1 VNPILARKKSSRR
14 ISAPA
19 PRRPAK
25 PLGKGRAAAVRK
37 KRAPRTEPVEVLVE
51 DVDSTQRVSPRGKSA
66 AQRKTGK
73 KSGKDKSAVTV
84 LAGAPAMQSGGVMST
99 FDVAIVPV
107 RNMILFP
114 GVALPLMLGRPQSV
128 AAVKA
133 ATAQGA
139 VVGLLLQRDESVEIP
154 EPEDLYDVGT
164 IAEIVRYWQAP
175 DGRHQA
181 ICQGQERF
189 RVLQWLQKQPF
200 PIARVELIRTPI
212 KHSRALDARFLA
224 LRQRAQEV
232 LELAPGAPEDLS
244 RAVDAIDSPSQLADL
259 VATFMSAP
267 PHAKQEIL
275 ETFDLKERLDK
286 LIRALGDV
294 AAVLEL
300 SQKIRL
306 STRGS
311 LDQAQREYFLREQM
325 RQIQL
330 ELGEDAESSAPDAED
345 VIQLARRIEEVK
357 APEEATQEARR
368 EYRRL
373 RRTPEHAAEHS
384 MLRGWLE
391 TFVELPW
398 NVRTKEALD
407 IERAEQILDEDHQ
420 GLVSVKKRIIEFLAV
435 KKLNPHGQGPVLCL
449 VGPPGV
455 GKTSLG
461 QSIARAT
468 GRKYA
473 RLSLGGVHDEGEIR
487 GHRRTYIGAMLGKVL
502 DGLRRAGSRNPVF
515 VLDEV
520 DKLGRGMHGDPASA
534 LLEVLDPAQ
543 NNTFRDN
550 FMGLPFDLSE
560 VLFVATA
567 NVEDHIPEPL
577 RDRMEVIR
585 LPGYT
590 EEEKLEIARRH
601 LVPKQIAAAGL
612 RRTNVSFTL
621 PGLREV
627 VRFYTREA
635 GVRNLERKLAALT
648 RHAAMLTARGKRAK
662 KLTFDADL
670 VRAVLGPKRM
680 EYEVRQRATTPG
692 VATGLAWTPTG
703 GEILFVEA
711 TRVPGTG
718 KLTLTGQLGDVMKE
732 SGQAAASVLRGRAVR
747 LGLDS
752 EELAKYDVHMH
763 VPAGAVPKDGP
774 SAGIAMYLAL
784 ASLATGR
791 RVRPDVAVTGE
802 VSLRGLA
809 LPVGG
814 IKEKVLGALA
824 AGIRTIILPERNRAD
839 VEEVPVN
846 AKKRLTFVFVE
857 DVDGA
862 QEAGLE

>member
-1 VNPILARKKSSRR
+1 MHSGRTRPPSLARKKPSRR
-14 ISAPA
+14 KPAARPSA
-19 PRRPAK
+19 RSK
-25 PLGKGRAAAVRK
+25 SGQQTSKLSAAV
-37 KRAPRTEPVEVLVE
+37 PV
-51 DVDSTQRVSPRGKSA
+51 P
-66 AQRKTGK
+66 AQGPHI
-73 KSGKDKSAVTV
+73 
-84 LAGAPAMQSGGVMST
+84 L
-99 FDVAIVPV
+99 DVAIVPV

-114 GVALPLMLGRPQSV
+114 GVALPLMLGRDPSV
-128 AAVKA
+128 AAVRA
-133 ATAQGA
+133 AAAQGSA
-139 VVGLLLQRDESVEIP
+139 VGLLLQREESVETP
-154 EPEDLYDVGT
+154 EPGDLFEVGT
-164 IAEIVRYWQAP
+164 LAEIVRYWQAP

-189 RVLQWLQKQPF
+189 RVVKWMQTHPF
-200 PIARVELIRTPI
+200 PIARVEIIRTEARR
-212 KHSRALDARFLA
+212 SRALEARFVA
-224 LRQRAQEV
+224 LRQRALEV
-232 LELAPGAPEDLS
+232 LELAPGAPEDLA
-244 RAVDAIDSPSQLADL
+244 RAVDTIESPGQLADL
-259 VATFMSAP
+259 VATFMNAP

-286 LIRALGDV
+286 LLRALGDV

-300 SQKIRL
+300 SQKIRV
-306 STRGS
+306 STKGS

-330 ELGEDAESSAPDAED
+330 ELGDDDEEGPDELGE
-345 VIQLARRIEEVK
+345 LARKVDATR
-357 APEEATQEARR
+357 APAEALQEAKR
-368 EYRRL
+368 ELRKL

-384 MLRGWLE
+384 MLRAWVE

-398 NVRTKEALD
+398 STRSTEVID
-407 IERAEQILDEDHQ
+407 IARAEQVLDADHQ
-420 GLVSVKKRIIEFLAV
+420 GLAPVKKRILEFLAV
-435 KKLNPHGQGPVLCL
+435 KKLNPQGQGPVLCL

-502 DGLRRAGSRNPVF
+502 DGLRRAGTSNPVF
-515 VLDEV
+515 VLDEI
-520 DKLGRGMHGDPASA
+520 DKLGKGFHGDPSSA

-550 FMGLPFDLSE
+550 YMGVPFDLSE

-567 NVEDHIPEPL
+567 NVEEAIPEPL

-590 EEEKLEIARRH
+590 EEEKVEIARRH
-601 LVPKQIAAAGL
+601 LVPKLIIAAGL
-612 RRTNVSFTL
+612 RRSQVAF
-621 PGLREV
+621 PIGGLREV
-627 VRFYTREA
+627 VRHYTREA
-635 GVRNLERKLAALT
+635 GVRSLERRLAALT
-648 RHAAMLTARGKRAK
+648 RHAAMQVARSKRAK
-662 KLTFDADL
+662 KLTFDAGL
-670 VRAVLGPKRM
+670 VREVLGPKRV
-680 EYEVRQRATTPG
+680 EPEVRQRVASPG

-711 TRVPGTG
+711 TRVPGAG
-718 KLTLTGQLGDVMKE
+718 KLNLTGQLGDVMKE
-732 SGQAAASVLRGRAVR
+732 SAQAASSVLRARAVS
-747 LGLDS
+747 LDLDPDA
-752 EELAKYDVHMH
+752 LAKYDVHMH

-791 RVRPDVAVTGE
+791 RVRADVAVTGE
-802 VSLRGLA
+802 ISLRGLA

-824 AGIRTIILPERNRAD
+824 AGIRTIVLPERNRAD
-839 VEEVPVN
+839 VEDVPQ
-846 AKKRLTFVFVE
+846 AARKKLRFVFVE

-862 QEAGLE
+862 VDVALD

>member
-1 VNPILARKKSSRR
+1 MRRARPERWSNGAGPIPLARKSKSRRKPSSRR
-14 ISAPA
+14 RGA
-19 PRRPAK
+19 PREAALTVAPSPAH
-25 PLGKGRAAAVRK
+25 PDQL
-37 KRAPRTEPVEVLVE
+37 
-51 DVDSTQRVSPRGKSA
+51 
-66 AQRKTGK
+66 
-73 KSGKDKSAVTV
+73 
-84 LAGAPAMQSGGVMST
+84 
-99 FDVAIVPV
+99 DVAIVPV

-114 GVALPLMLGRPQSV
+114 GVTLPLMLGREPSV
-128 AAVKA
+128 AAVRA

-139 VVGLLLQRDESVEIP
+139 PVGLILQREEDIETP
-154 EPEDLYDVGT
+154 EPEDLYEVGT
-164 IAEIVRYWQAP
+164 LAEVIRYWQAP

-189 RVLQWLQKQPF
+189 RVVSWLQRQPF
-200 PIARVELIRTPI
+200 PIARIEIVRTVAKPT
-212 KHSRALDARFLA
+212 RALEARFVA
-224 LRQRAQEV
+224 LRERAQEV
-232 LELAPGAPEDLS
+232 LDLAPGAPEDLA

-267 PHAKQEIL
+267 SGAKQEIL

-300 SQKIRL
+300 SHKIRQ

-325 RQIQL
+325 RQIQR
-330 ELGEDAESSAPDAED
+330 ELGEDVDEGRDVED
-345 VIQLARRIEEVK
+345 VIELARRIERSG
-357 APEEATQEARR
+357 APKEALDEAGR

-384 MLRGWLE
+384 LLRGWLE

-398 NVRTKEALD
+398 NVRSKDAIDLD
-407 IERAEQILDEDHQ
+407 VAQRVLDEDHQ
-420 GLVSVKKRIIEFLAV
+420 GLERVKQRILEFLAV
-435 KKLNPHGQGPVLCL
+435 KKLNPKGQGPVLCL

-473 RLSLGGVHDEGEIR
+473 RLSLGGVHDESEIR

-502 DGLRRAGSRNPVF
+502 DGLRRAGSKNPVF
-515 VLDEV
+515 VLDEI
-520 DKLGRGMHGDPASA
+520 DKLGQGFHGDPSAA

-543 NNTFRDN
+543 NSTFRDN
-550 FMGLPFDLSE
+550 YMGVAFDLSE

-567 NVEDHIPEPL
+567 NVEEAIPEPL
-577 RDRMEVIR
+577 RDRMEVLR

-601 LVPKQIAAAGL
+601 LVPKQIEASGL
-612 RRTNVSFTL
+612 RKQTVQFPV

-627 VRFYTREA
+627 VRYYTREA
-635 GVRNLERKLAALT
+635 GVRNLERKISALT
-648 RHAAMLTARGKRAK
+648 RHAAVQVARGKRLR
-662 KLTFDADL
+662 KLVFTPEL
-670 VRAVLGPKRM
+670 VREVLGPKRV
-680 EYEVRQRATTPG
+680 EHEVRQRTATPG

-703 GEILFVEA
+703 GEILFIEA
-711 TRVPGTG
+711 TRTPGTG
-718 KLTLTGQLGDVMKE
+718 KLTLTGQLGEVMKE
-732 SGQAAASVLRGRAVR
+732 SAQAAASVLRARAVR
-747 LGLDS
+747 LGLDP
-752 EELAKYDVHMH
+752 EELAKHDVHLH

-774 SAGIAMYLAL
+774 SAGIAMFLAL
-784 ASLATGR
+784 ASLASGR
-791 RVRPDVAVTGE
+791 RVRPELAVTGE
-802 VSLRGLA
+802 LSLRGLA

-824 AGIRTIILPERNRAD
+824 AGIRTVVLPERNRAD
-839 VEEVPVN
+839 VEEVPVSSR
-846 AKKRLTFVFVE
+846 KKLQFVFVE

-862 QEAGLE
+862 AEVALER